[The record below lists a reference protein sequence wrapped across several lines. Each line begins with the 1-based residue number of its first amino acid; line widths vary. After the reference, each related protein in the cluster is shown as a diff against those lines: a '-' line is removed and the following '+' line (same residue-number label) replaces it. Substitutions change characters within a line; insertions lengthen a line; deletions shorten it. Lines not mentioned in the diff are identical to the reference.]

1 MFDEEEGGLE
11 EVRAVVE
18 ETLKGLKTMLA
29 EAKAEA
35 KAASEGAA
43 AKVTELTAEID
54 HLREELRTLQV
65 RAGRPGMGGDEQAA
79 KTIGQ
84 MVVESER
91 FQTAAEDGTY
101 DTKTIK
107 IKGSVRD
114 LTGIVGSS
122 SVVVDNP
129 LRPNVV
135 EQPRHRPSIRDLL
148 TVVPVQGETVR
159 YIKETADYELY
170 TELASQA
177 ASGQADLV
185 VKRLAGFYV
194 GLEIEVG
201 SGTAN
206 SETRTIS
213 AVDTDTNT
221 ITVSANLTNTH
232 PANAPITADRFE
244 FTPESELNPR
254 TKWVEEEKNEPIKKI
269 ATSVPLPNET
279 MNDAPRMAAL
289 LNRKLPRKIRQ
300 SEDYQLLHGNGSTNQ
315 LTGLLN
321 ATGRLQY
328 AWSSGL
334 STDTK
339 ADALARGGNL
349 VYLADYMP
357 NGVVIHPTDMLD
369 IKLAKDDNGQ
379 YLYRMEIENQN
390 GEKVIMDLTV
400 VATKAIPVGK
410 ALVGAFDMAA
420 TLNDREEIEVRIFD
434 QHEDYAERGMV
445 LARAE
450 ARMCLTIERE
460 KAFCEV
466 DLSTAP

>member
-1 MFDEEEGGLE
+1 MFEEEDGGLE
-11 EVRAVVE
+11 AVRNEIE
-18 ETLKGLKTMLA
+18 ETVSQLKAMLA
-29 EAKAEA
+29 EAKDEGTGA
-35 KAASEGAA
+35 KA
-43 AKVTELTAEID
+43 KVEELTAEIA
-54 HLREELRTLQV
+54 HLRDELRTLQV
-65 RAGRPGMGGDEQAA
+65 RAGRPNMGEETQA

-84 MVVESER
+84 MVVESEL
-91 FQTAAEDGTY
+91 FKQAARDGTY

-107 IKGSVRD
+107 LKGSVRD
-114 LTGIVGSS
+114 LTGTIGSS
-122 SVVVDNP
+122 SVVVDNL
-129 LRPNVV
+129 LRPGVV

-148 TVVPVQGETVR
+148 TVVPVSGDTVR

-170 TELASQA
+170 TELSSQA
-177 ASGQADLV
+177 ASGQAVLN
-185 VKRLAGFYV
+185 VKRTAGFYA

-206 SETRTIS
+206 AETKIIS
-213 AVDTDTNT
+213 SVDKDAGT
-221 ITVSANLTNTH
+221 ITLTTNLANTH
-232 PANAPITADRFE
+232 APNAPVTSDRFE

-279 MNDAPRMAAL
+279 MNDAPRMAAI
-289 LNRKLPRKIRQ
+289 LNRKLPRKLRQ

-315 LTGLLN
+315 LTGFLN
-321 ATGRLQY
+321 APGRIQY

-357 NGVVIHPTDMLD
+357 NGVVLHPTDMLD

-390 GEKVIMDLTV
+390 GEKVIMDLV
-400 VATKAIPVGK
+400 VVTTKAMPQGK

-420 TLNDREEIEVRIFD
+420 SLNDREEIEVRIFD
-434 QHEDYAERGMV
+434 QHSDFAERGMV

-450 ARMCLTIERE
+450 ARMNVTIERE